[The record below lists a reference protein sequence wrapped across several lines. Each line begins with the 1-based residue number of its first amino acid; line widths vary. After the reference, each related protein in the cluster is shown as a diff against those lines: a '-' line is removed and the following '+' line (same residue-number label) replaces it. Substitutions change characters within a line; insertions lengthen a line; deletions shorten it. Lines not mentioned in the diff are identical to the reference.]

1 MIEPKPAAYR
11 QDAFDCPWCSA
22 FAHQTWFRGGR
33 YAGGTL
39 WALISELDISTC
51 TRCGRNAYWLDRSL
65 IYPLASTAP
74 LANADAPEE
83 VRADYAEAA
92 SVLARSP
99 RSSAALLRLAIQKLC
114 GFLGES
120 TSDLNGA
127 IGALVKK
134 GLSVEVQQAL
144 DVVRVI
150 GNHAV
155 HPGEM
160 DLRDDAETAMA
171 LFGLVNLIADR
182 MISEPK
188 RIRALYDSL
197 PERSKEQIIRR
208 DAG

>member
-1 MIEPKPAAYR
+1 M
-11 QDAFDCPWCSA
+11 
-22 FAHQTWFRGGR
+22 
-33 YAGGTL
+33 
-39 WALISELDISTC
+39 
-51 TRCGRNAYWLDRSL
+51 
-65 IYPLASTAP
+65 
-74 LANADAPEE
+74 
-83 VRADYAEAA
+83 
-92 SVLARSP
+92 
-99 RSSAALLRLAIQKLC
+99 
-114 GFLGES
+114 
-120 TSDLNGA
+120 
-127 IGALVKK
+127 KK